1 LTNKEPFVDTLDRRL
16 IAELRINGRASV
28 PQLAQILGVA
38 RATAQKRL
46 DRLIESGVI
55 KGFTVRLHDEAQ
67 EGQLRAVM
75 LIELT
80 DSPVRS
86 VVSAIKRLPGIAAAY
101 NTNGTWDMIAEVS
114 VQTMGDLN
122 TLLSSIRALNGIAK
136 SETFIIL
143 GPA

>member
-1 LTNKEPFVDTLDRRL
+1 MDDLDQRL

-46 DRLIESGVI
+46 DRLVGNGDI
-55 KGFTVRLHDEAQ
+55 KGFTVRLRDEVRDD
-67 EGQLRAVM
+67 QLRAVM
-75 LIELT
+75 LIELAH
-80 DSPVRS
+80 SRVKS
-86 VVSAIKRLPGIAAAY
+86 AIAAIKRIPGIAAVY
-101 NTNGTWDMIAEVS
+101 NTNGTWDMIAEIEVT
-114 VQTMGDLN
+114 TMGELN
-122 TLLSSIRALNGIAK
+122 NLMTSVRSLDGVAK